1 MLNTK
6 EYLTFIKNTIALEGY
21 KIADTANKLA
31 LEANTITTAQY
42 SKAARLIVEAY
53 LHLAR

>member
-1 MLNTK
+1 MLTTK
-6 EYLTFIKNTIALEGY
+6 EYLTFIKHTIALEGY
-21 KIADTANKLA
+21 QIADTANKLA
-31 LEANTITTAQY
+31 LETKAITTEQY